1 MIEIDYDEV
10 ISIVKNFIAE
20 YFNKVRANS
29 LVVGLSG
36 GIDSSTLLALVS
48 ESIPRDKIIG
58 LILPDTRVTPREDV
72 EDAISIAEEFSVKY
86 HLIEID
92 GIVDSFSVLPGFD
105 VAGKL
110 DTGNLRARVRMTI
123 MYYFANK
130 YNGIVAGSSDRS
142 ELLIGYFTKYG
153 DGGADILPLGCLYKT
168 QVRTLARRLG
178 LPERI
183 VLKPSSPRL
192 WKDHTAEDEL
202 GVKYED
208 IDLVLYGVFDKG
220 LKPDD
225 VVKATGIS
233 KNVVDKI
240 LRMHYLSRHKRSFPP
255 IPSMPW
261 AGKPI
266 VELE

>member
-1 MIEIDYDEV
+1 MREIKLTLNHLIEIDYDEV

-110 DTGNLRARVRMTI
+110 DTGNLRARVR
-123 MYYFANK
+123 
-130 YNGIVAGSSDRS
+130 
-142 ELLIGYFTKYG
+142 
-153 DGGADILPLGCLYKT
+153 
-168 QVRTLARRLG
+168 
-178 LPERI
+178 
-183 VLKPSSPRL
+183 
-192 WKDHTAEDEL
+192 
-202 GVKYED
+202 
-208 IDLVLYGVFDKG
+208 
-220 LKPDD
+220 
-225 VVKATGIS
+225 
-233 KNVVDKI
+233 
-240 LRMHYLSRHKRSFPP
+240 
-255 IPSMPW
+255 
-261 AGKPI
+261 
-266 VELE
+266 